1 MKELII
7 FILVLISI
15 NTAKCQKETLKLD
28 SIQFSKVC
36 FGGLCLGNPTKKMYK
51 IFGKPLKI
59 DYYDGKGEM
68 EDEIIPLN
76 TYYYGIEKY
85 NKPFFVEE
93 RLIKLMKGK
102 VYNILR
108 NEKLKFQNI
117 DISNPIELII
127 SKYPNSYKIAMKRK
141 QISKEGNGRI
151 ELKIYG
157 QPKGFER
164 ITGLVFEIEN
174 FEVSNIHS
182 EEEY

>member
-7 FILVLISI
+7 FILVLINI

-51 IFGKPLKI
+51 ILGKPKKI
-59 DYYDGKGEM
+59 IVNDNKGEM
-68 EDEIIPLN
+68 EDNPIPVKVYLFSRNNINII
-76 TYYYGIEKY
+76 GIEELMQKNTV
-85 NKPFFVEE
+85 NK
-93 RLIKLMKGK
+93 I
-102 VYNILR
+102 YNIGD
-108 NEKLKFQNI
+108 NKKFNFNNSINI
-117 DISNPIELII
+117 SDPVDKIGRL
-127 SKYPNSYKIAMKRK
+127 YPNSYKIAMERK

-174 FEVSNIHS
+174 FKVSNIHS